1 MSVKSIKSQIDF
13 FLSKSEPSV
22 MAIKGEWGIGKTFSW
37 NKYLIEARKEK
48 RVPCGCYSYVS
59 LFGVKSIEQ
68 LKEAIF
74 SNAVSND
81 HAGEQPNLQSLK
93 DNSKTLLNS
102 FSKHSWY
109 FLKGL
114 PYLNYAAPAIQAWSF
129 MSITNYLICIDD
141 LERKGTSL
149 ELKEVLGLISLLKE
163 QKDCKV
169 VLLLNDG
176 TQEVEDYKKYKEK
189 VIDVELY
196 FSPSPQESASIA
208 FDKSKEYRNDL
219 SEYTVK
225 LGINNIRILKK
236 IESVVKL
243 LWPRVEQCVE
253 EIRMQVLHSAA
264 LMGWAHYSPRVDNKI
279 PTLEFIESIG
289 NVYLLGGKD
298 ASEDEKAWKE
308 ILVSYKFMLVDDFDK
323 VIAEIIKYGYFDLIH
338 IDEVINRAN
347 EIALHKRKAHGLSK
361 AWDVFHDSFDDNED
375 LVIQSFIQGTKE
387 SIGHITANQLD
398 SVIGVLKDLGEKDKA
413 SELIDFY
420 IENRT
425 SNPEAFNLNSYDV
438 YKKIV
443 DKEIVEKF
451 NSAYS
456 SARIKGD
463 FKIVLARLN
472 LSGGWDDE
480 DISVLDEATEKDY
493 YNFFKELGGSNLTS
507 IITTSLKFSRITGS
521 NEKMKSITSKVK
533 GALEKIA
540 KESKLNE
547 LRMGKFNL

>member
-347 EIALHKRKAHGLSK
+347 EIALHNRKAHGLSK

-480 DISVLDEATEKDY
+480 DISVLDEVTEKDY